1 MTSLSIGRS
10 AGIFPGCVMVRR
22 LGLCL
27 VLGLGLLAGATAAP
41 LQGKVV
47 RVFDGD
53 SFAFQAEGGGKPI
66 EIRLKDIDAPEICQP
81 GGAESR
87 EFLRSTV
94 DGKPVRVDTAGKDVY
109 GRTLAVLTV
118 DELNINQRLVAEG
131 HAWSIRT
138 KWNQGPF
145 VSQEKMAQ
153 ALKRGLHGTPGAVMP
168 SEFRRSRGP
177 CDGATPSGSAD
188 SKAEPRPA
196 SRPARGAA
204 VAPAGGSAQA
214 AATSPHRCDGR
225 TTCAQMTSCAEARY
239 FLAHCPAVTMDGNHD
254 GVPC

>member
-1 MTSLSIGRS
+1 MTSFFSGRS
-10 AGIFPGCVMVRR
+10 AV
-22 LGLCL
+22 LC
-27 VLGLGLLAGATAAP
+27 LGLLFSMLGAVASAAT

-53 SFAFQAEGGGKPI
+53 SFAFQADGGGKPI

-81 GGAESR
+81 GGTDSR
-87 EFLRSTV
+87 EFLRSQV
-94 DGKPVRVDTAGKDVY
+94 DGKPVRVETAGKDVY

-118 DELNINQRLVAEG
+118 DDLNINLRLVAEG

-145 VSQEKMAQ
+145 VSQERMAQ

-168 SEFRRSRGP
+168 SEFRRSKGP
-177 CDGATPSGSAD
+177 CEGATAPEPPDAKG
-188 SKAEPRPA
+188 EPRAAPK
-196 SRPARGAA
+196 PARGAA
-204 VAPAGGSAQA
+204 VAPEAGPAPLAVAGAY
-214 AATSPHRCDGR
+214 RCDGR
-225 TTCAQMTSCAEARY
+225 TTCSQMSSCEEARY

-254 GVPC
+254 GVPCERQWCR